1 MNCRKFKS
9 YIFAYLD
16 NKLPSGQKD
25 ELNQHTENCTS
36 CREKVYQ
43 MDNLKKGL
51 SNLDVL
57 QTGSDFNARLWAR
70 IRREETMPVSELET
84 YFTFRQKLK
93 WALATC
99 LVTIAMLSA
108 IVLTDPRF
116 NLLRK
121 EGSNTA
127 WNKSAAYE
135 YQLSAKPNQVNFVID
150 KYKPPHGKSE
160 VDKPSQTKTSN
171 YIMERRAYPQITNL
185 RERFILPVV
194 SIQSLTKEESY

>member
-9 YIFAYLD
+9 HISAYLD

-25 ELNQHTENCTS
+25 ELGQHTKNCAS
-36 CREKVYQ
+36 CREEFYQ

-57 QTGSDFNARLWAR
+57 QTSSDFNARLWAR
-70 IRREETMPVSELET
+70 IRREETMPVSELD
-84 YFTFRQKLK
+84 FTFRQKLK

-121 EGSNTA
+121 DKNDMA
-127 WNKSAAYE
+127 QNKSAAYK
-135 YQLSAKPNQVNFVID
+135 YQLTAKPNQVNFVID
-150 KYKPPHGKSE
+150 KYKPSHGKSE

-171 YIMERRAYPQITNL
+171 YIIERRAYPQITNSG
-185 RERFILPVV
+185 ERFILPVV
-194 SIQSLTKEESY
+194 STQSLTKEESY